1 MSESEIEVETGD
13 EKVNDLK
20 IRSKIKEKLSKRLS
34 YILRYGASKE
44 GLKIHDGGFV
54 KLNELLEIP
63 MLKNNPVW
71 QNNNENDDFKSV
83 RRFNFQE
90 LLMEELKTSTSH
102 RKISRFELKEI
113 NNETFVR
120 ATYGRKFTRSPFHD
134 DSKVERLLEISLNY
148 IVKNINNYDFEGF
161 KDEYLIKSVII

>member
-1 MSESEIEVETGD
+1 MSESEIEVETDD
-13 EKVNDLK
+13 EKVNDQK
-20 IRSKIKEKLSKRLS
+20 IRSKIKERLSKRLS

-63 MLKNNPVW
+63 VLNNNPVW
-71 QNNNENDDFKSV
+71 HNNNDFKSV

-102 RKISRFELKEI
+102 RKINRFELKEI

-134 DSKVERLLEISLNY
+134 ESKVERLLEISLNY

-161 KDEYLIKSVII
+161 KDEYLIKSVIF